1 MELIL
6 ASNSPR
12 RKELLQKGGYSFK
25 IISSDYEESL
35 NVDDPILTATTF
47 AKGKAQSV
55 FDRIIDKEN
64 VIVIGADTVVYHNG
78 EILGKPKTEQNA
90 IEMLKSLSGNLHSVI
105 TGYAI
110 IGNGINIVGHAES
123 KVEFNV
129 LSDNVIERYILSKLY
144 QGKAGSY
151 GIQDGYGLVKN
162 CIGSVDNVIGL
173 PTEKIFPI
181 LDRYLKKQL
190 Y

>member
-12 RKELLQKGGYSFK
+12 RKELLQKGGYAFQ

-35 NVDDPILTATTF
+35 NINDPILMATTF
-47 AKGKAQSV
+47 AKGKALSV
-55 FDRIIDKEN
+55 FTSIKDESNAIIL
-64 VIVIGADTVVYHNG
+64 GADTVVYHNG
-78 EILGKPKTEQNA
+78 KILGKPKNEQNA

-110 IGNGINIVGHAES
+110 IGNGINIVGHVES

-129 LSDNVIERYILSKLY
+129 LSDDVVERYISSKLY

-173 PTEKIFPI
+173 PTENVFPI
-181 LDRYLKKQL
+181 LDKYLR
-190 Y
+190 